1 MTRKADYAICSTPS
15 YISLDCPTC
24 DEHIEID
31 WKKIASAFGEGE
43 LYYGNCGAIVCQN
56 CGHDIELGDVEYD

>member
-1 MTRKADYAICSTPS
+1 MTTKADYTICSTPS

-31 WKKIASAFGEGE
+31 WKKIEGAFGAD
-43 LYYGNCGAIVCQN
+43 LYYGNCGAIMCQN
-56 CGHDIELGDVEYD
+56 CGHDIELGDAEYD